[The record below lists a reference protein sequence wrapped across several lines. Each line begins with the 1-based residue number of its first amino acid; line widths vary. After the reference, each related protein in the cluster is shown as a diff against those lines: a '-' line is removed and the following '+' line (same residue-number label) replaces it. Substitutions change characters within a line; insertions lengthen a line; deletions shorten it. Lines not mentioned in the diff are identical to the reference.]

1 MRTERS
7 EAAVI
12 VAGHMVGMC
21 NTTLSNG
28 SRVFWGAELT
38 DEGILIINGRGTIS
52 RARKYLDESYRF
64 DSLLHVNDG
73 GGGEL

>member
-7 EAAVI
+7 QAAVI
-12 VAGHMVGMC
+12 VAGYMIGMC

-28 SRVFWGAELT
+28 SRASWGTVLT
-38 DEGILIINGRGTIS
+38 DEGILIISGRGTIS
-52 RARKYLDESYRF
+52 RARKYLNESYRF
-64 DSLLHVNDG
+64 DSLLYVNDG